1 MTENKIEENKIADNK
16 IEDNE
21 MKTKMSVE
29 DILIEC
35 VRILATEKNLSAAV
49 QEFLGDIGTYYG
61 AARAYIFEFDFCRQ
75 TFSNTYEWCAEG
87 VHSEISGLQNL
98 PMAYIQAWMEKFE
111 SDGDFYLSSLHQCY
125 AKDSVEYEILS
136 GQGIASL
143 MAAPLVK
150 NEEIVGFLGVDDPSE
165 NLTDR
170 ALLKVT
176 AYFAIE
182 QIEKRKMIKGLEKA
196 SYVDLLTG
204 VYNRNQ
210 YIKTIEAYQNNTPQS
225 MGVIFI
231 DMNGMKK
238 SNDTYGHEYGDW
250 LLKQV
255 AKILKKHVTEHIYRI
270 GGDEF
275 VVLCPNMSK
284 SEFEEKEKALRN
296 DFTIQD
302 ECNVSIGVIWRD
314 GEYNLKHM
322 ISRSDELMYAEK
334 QLYYKSLLSGKQY
347 KRAGI
352 VEDVLQEIEEQ
363 KFTVYYQPK
372 VNLKTAEI
380 VGAEALVR
388 KIDQGKIVNPEKFIP
403 YYEETGIIRHVDF
416 FVLESVCQV
425 LKQWNSEGLY
435 PKISVNFSRTTLMEP
450 NVAATILEIC
460 RHYGVNPA
468 NIMVE
473 ITESISKMKDEEL
486 QALAVSFAEAGIHI
500 SLDDF
505 GVKYSNLSLLTEMY
519 FDEIKMDR
527 SLIESL
533 EDSRKSQIIVRNVVN
548 MCKELGN
555 MWLLAEGIENEEQRD
570 RLIYY
575 RCEFGQGFLFY
586 RPMPYAEFDKALR
599 ENPHPSVF
607 EVK

>member
-1 MTENKIEENKIADNK
+1 MTENRTTNSDITNHND
-16 IEDNE
+16 
-21 MKTKMSVE
+21 KTLMSVE
-29 DILIEC
+29 DILIDC
-35 VRILATEKNLSAAV
+35 MRILATEENLSAAV
-49 QEFLGDIGTYYG
+49 QEFLCYIGGYYG
-61 AARAYIFEFDFCRQ
+61 AARAYIFEFDMCQ
-75 TFSNTYEWCAEG
+75 HTFSNTYEWCAEG

-98 PMAYIQAWMEKFE
+98 PMEYIDPWMEKFN
-111 SDGDFYLSSLHQCY
+111 SDGDFYLSSLHECY
-125 AKDSVEYEILS
+125 EKDSVEYAILS
-136 GQGIASL
+136 GQNIASL
-143 MAAPLVK
+143 MAAPLIK
-150 NEEIVGFLGVDDPSE
+150 NEETVGFLGVDDPSE
-165 NLTDR
+165 NLTNR

-204 VYNRNQ
+204 VNNRNQ
-210 YIKTIEAYQNNTPQS
+210 YIKTVEAYQKNLPAS

-238 SNDTYGHEYGDW
+238 CNDTYGHEYGDW

-255 AKILKKHVTEHIYRI
+255 AKILKENVSEHIYRI

-275 VVLCPNMSK
+275 VVLCPDMSK
-284 SEFEEKEKALRN
+284 DAFLEKEKALRN
-296 DFTIQD
+296 AFTVQGD
-302 ECNVSIGVIWRD
+302 CNVSIGVIWRE
-314 GEYNLKHM
+314 GEYNLKHL
-322 ISRSDELMYAEK
+322 ISRADELMYAEK

-347 KRAGI
+347 KGAGI
-352 VEDVLQEIEEQ
+352 VEDVLQEIEER

-372 VNLKTAEI
+372 VSLKTNEI
-380 VGAEALVR
+380 IGAEALVR
-388 KIDQGKIVNPEKFIP
+388 KIEQGQVVNPEKFIP
-403 YYEETGIIRHVDF
+403 YYEQTGIIRHVDF
-416 FVLESVCQV
+416 FVLESVCQA

-450 NVAATILEIC
+450 NVANSILETC
-460 RHYGVNPA
+460 KSYGVNPE

-486 QALAVSFAEAGIHI
+486 RALAVSFGEAGIHI

-519 FDEIKMDR
+519 FDEIKMAR

-548 MCKELGN
+548 MCRELGN
-555 MWLLAEGIENEEQRD
+555 MWLLAEGIENEEQCE
-570 RLIYY
+570 RLLYY
-575 RCEFGQGFLFY
+575 HCEFGQGFLFY
-586 RPMPYAEFDKALR
+586 SPMPHADFDKALR
-599 ENPHPSVF
+599 SNAHHSVY